1 MSTSP
6 QPGLFKPAQQGH
18 TVATLVLIEN
28 SAAMV
33 ERWPDLRDRHLPTL
47 LGTMRMA
54 NPVVPIQVLW
64 LTSCPVSPSEE
75 GIAHSNN
82 SRQYNQ
88 LPEVRFNQQPNNKI
102 TAATLFHVTDLL
114 MKAFPDKPTTRH
126 LFVVAASG
134 PSGNMEVPGLPGAD
148 PPTVWQTLGSRLTKA
163 NIHLHMILNPKVEES
178 VNFDR
183 LFYHILGM
191 QGFREAGTWFPAN
204 SDKYRFR
211 LSMRAQ
217 DHQEGANVSLPST
230 SSHYTP
236 VEYAGT
242 APAVSPTLLTPAS
255 GVSGLSLASP
265 ITGPF
270 PDASALPPPPPL
282 LPSHPP
288 RAPLPRNNSFPPV
301 SAHGRPPLRHMA
313 SSSTN
318 NSPPQSVATISS
330 GSDMEAK
337 PSLVKHLQKI
347 HGLTKKRNYGLQS
360 SRTPFF
366 RDETTSA
373 SPYPPVH
380 PTEVAGTRPRRN
392 TGVHAS
398 KNRTGDDPRRPRRGS
413 LHFNVSESARVSS
426 PDSDSSASVSAPSP
440 TATVAGVLASPTVP
454 VTVGMQM
461 GMPLSSPSVN
471 LTESAYAS
479 VPPPSGPPPSW
490 QGETSVQTGSTNP
503 APAFTDLLQPQQLP
517 QAHAISPAQA
527 QAQAHANA
535 RAAAPLAPS
544 TFANIP
550 HGNADSPATYA
561 AAAPIAGQP
570 YGSQLFAQYAPPP
583 APATDDGDKP
593 FIFYPEY
600 EHNLVPPPPLFAS
613 LSAPTQE
620 THVAQYWQT
629 ENADYSHFLNPA
641 AVSPGLL
648 RANPPPV
655 YDIPMCE
662 SPAHLSH
669 TPPGSV
675 YVSEQSSSL
684 QSWAGY

>member
-1 MSTSP
+1 MSSSP
-6 QPGLFKPAQQGH
+6 PPGLFKPAQPGH

-47 LGTMRMA
+47 LGTLRMA

-114 MKAFPDKPTTRH
+114 VKAFPDKPTTRH

-148 PPTVWQTLGSRLTKA
+148 PPTVWQILGSRLTKA

-183 LFYHILGM
+183 LFHHILGV
-191 QGFREAGTWFPAN
+191 QGFQEAAPWFPAN
-204 SDKYRFR
+204 TDKYRFR
-211 LSMRAQ
+211 LSMRPQ
-217 DHQEGANVSLPST
+217 DHQEGASGSLPST

-242 APAVSPTLLTPAS
+242 APAVSPTLLTPTS

-288 RAPLPRNNSFPPV
+288 RAPLPRNNSFPPI
-301 SAHGRPPLRHMA
+301 SAHGRPALRHTA
-313 SSSTN
+313 TSSTN
-318 NSPPQSVATISS
+318 NSPPQSVATIRS
-330 GSDMEAK
+330 GDMEVK
-337 PSLVKHLQKI
+337 PSLVKHLQKV
-347 HGLTKKRNYGLQS
+347 HGLTKKRNYGLQT
-360 SRTPFF
+360 SRAPFI
-366 RDETTSA
+366 RDDTTSA

-380 PTEVAGTRPRRN
+380 PTDAAGIRPRRN

-398 KNRTGDDPRRPRRGS
+398 KSRTGDDPRRPRRGS
-413 LHFNVSESARVSS
+413 LHFTLPESSRVSS

-440 TATVAGVLASPTVP
+440 TATVAGVLAPPTVP

-471 LTESAYAS
+471 LADAAYAP
-479 VPPPSGPPPSW
+479 VPPAGPPPLW
-490 QGETSVQTGSTNP
+490 QGETLVQAGPINP

-517 QAHAISPAQA
+517 LQTHALSPAQA
-527 QAQAHANA
+527 QAHA
-535 RAAAPLAPS
+535 RAAAPLASS

-550 HGNADSPATYA
+550 NGNADSPVSYA
-561 AAAPIAGQP
+561 AAAPIAGLP
-570 YGSQLFAQYAPPP
+570 YTSQLSAQHTAPPTT
-583 APATDDGDKP
+583 PATDDGDKP

-600 EHNLVPPPPLFAS
+600 EHALVPPPPLFAS
-613 LSAPTQE
+613 LSAPAQE

-629 ENADYSHFLNPA
+629 ANEDYSHSLNP

-662 SPAHLSH
+662 SPPAHVHFSH
-669 TPPGSV
+669 TPPGSI

>member
-1 MSTSP
+1 MSISP
-6 QPGLFKPAQQGH
+6 PPGLFRPAQQGH

-47 LGTMRMA
+47 LGTLRMA

-75 GIAHSNN
+75 GFVHSNG

-88 LPEVRFNQQPNNKI
+88 LPEVRFNQQPNNRI
-102 TAATLFHVTDLL
+102 TAATLFHVADLL
-114 MKAFPDKPTTRH
+114 MKAFPDTPTTRH

-134 PSGNMEVPGLPGAD
+134 PSGNTDVPSLLGAD
-148 PPTVWQTLGSRLTKA
+148 PQTA

-178 VNFDR
+178 ANFGQ
-183 LFYHILGM
+183 LFYDILDM
-191 QGFREAGTWFPAN
+191 QGFQEAATWFPAN
-204 SDKYRFR
+204 TEKYRFH
-211 LSMRAQ
+211 LSMRPQ
-217 DHQEGANVSLPST
+217 DHQEGASGSLPST
-230 SSHYTP
+230 SSHHTP

-242 APAVSPTLLTPAS
+242 APAVSPTLLTPTS

-270 PDASALPPPPPL
+270 PDPSALPPPPPL
-282 LPSHPP
+282 LHSHPP
-288 RAPLPRNNSFPPV
+288 RAPLPRNNSYPP
-301 SAHGRPPLRHMA
+301 AGANGRPALRHTTT
-313 SSSTN
+313 STN
-318 NSPPQSVATISS
+318 NSPPPSVATIPP
-330 GSDMEAK
+330 GSDVEAK

-360 SRTPFF
+360 SRAPFF
-366 RDETTSA
+366 RDETTPA

-380 PTEVAGTRPRRN
+380 STDAAGARPRRN

-398 KNRTGDDPRRPRRGS
+398 KSRTGDDPRRPRRGS
-413 LHFNVSESARVSS
+413 LHFTLPESARVSS

-440 TATVAGVLASPTVP
+440 TTTVAGVLGSPTVP
-454 VTVGMQM
+454 LTVGAQM
-461 GMPLSSPSVN
+461 SIPLSSPPVN
-471 LTESAYAS
+471 LAETAYAS
-479 VPPPSGPPPSW
+479 VPPPPGPPPLW
-490 QGETSVQTGSTNP
+490 QGETLVQGGPTNP
-503 APAFTDLLQPQQLP
+503 APAFTDLLPHQQLPP
-517 QAHAISPAQA
+517 QAHALSPAQV
-527 QAQAHANA
+527 QAQVQHAHA
-535 RAAAPLAPS
+535 RAAAPLAS
-544 TFANIP
+544 SSFANIP
-550 HGNADSPATYA
+550 HGNADAPVGYA
-561 AAAPIAGQP
+561 AAAPITGPP
-570 YGSQLFAQYAPPP
+570 YASQLSAQHTPPP

-600 EHNLVPPPPLFAS
+600 EALVPPPPPFF
-613 LSAPTQE
+613 APTQA

-629 ENADYSHFLNPA
+629 ASADYSHVLNP

-648 RANPPPV
+648 CANPPPV
-655 YDIPMCE
+655 YDIPVCD
-662 SPAHLSH
+662 SPAHPPPAFVHPGSH
-669 TPPGSV
+669 TPSGGV